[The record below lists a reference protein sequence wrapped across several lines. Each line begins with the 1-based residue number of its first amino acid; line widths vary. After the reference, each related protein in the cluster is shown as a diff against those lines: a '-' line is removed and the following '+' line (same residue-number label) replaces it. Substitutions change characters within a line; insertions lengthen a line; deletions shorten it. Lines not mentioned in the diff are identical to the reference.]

1 ITGYQ
6 VLLKVHP
13 FVYKK
18 IAHSDNL
25 KPYLIPNTFD
35 TNQLLSVVDLM
46 ITDYSSIFFDF
57 LVTDKPIIFYTTN
70 HDEYARTRGLYI
82 DT

>member
-1 ITGYQ
+1 M
-6 VLLKVHP
+6 LLKVHP

-18 IAHSDNL
+18 IAHSDIL

-35 TNQLLSVVDLM
+35 TNQLLSVVDLI

-57 LVTDKPIIFYTTN
+57 LVTDKTIIF
-70 HDEYARTRGLYI
+70 LYNKS
-82 DT
+82 